1 MLPPEGP
8 LFSVDG
14 VESLDGGVVQH
25 TFVRVQGMEFFKQIK
40 RINQDRGVRFPLGEG
55 SDPARPLP
63 TFPPTVLQMLGES
76 LSADSTDRFGK
87 SISHKGPKQ
96 TMLQPGIF
104 KTKAMAAGNF
114 RSNRSK
120 DGLMVRDKMGAR
132 REGDV
137 GEDGVLGGVDE
148 TTI

>member
-1 MLPPEGP
+1 
-8 LFSVDG
+8 
-14 VESLDGGVVQH
+14 
-25 TFVRVQGMEFFKQIK
+25 
-40 RINQDRGVRFPLGEG
+40 
-55 SDPARPLP
+55 
-63 TFPPTVLQMLGES
+63 
-76 LSADSTDRFGK
+76 
-87 SISHKGPKQ
+87 
-96 TMLQPGIF
+96 MLQPGIF